1 MNDRMRTPAEIV
13 VVAVAFSLSPE
24 RLTRLQECQEG
35 IPRRLMLSVVMSSEG
50 AEGSLRYRAKPCSQR
65 SPFMRHIALQRGA
78 MPPISAA
85 ADFNAAPPSSS
96 RRCRVGRSLWKVLT
110 FVGP

>member
-1 MNDRMRTPAEIV
+1 
-13 VVAVAFSLSPE
+13 
-24 RLTRLQECQEG
+24 
-35 IPRRLMLSVVMSSEG
+35 
-50 AEGSLRYRAKPCSQR
+50 
-65 SPFMRHIALQRGA
+65 MRHIALQRGA